1 MKRGLD
7 WRDLQYFLAVARG
20 GSLSVAGRQLGVDHA
35 TVGRHIQSLE
45 QAMDA
50 SLFERHLRGYAMT
63 RQGER
68 LLAAVEGMDKEAG
81 RITETSEG
89 GLSGT
94 IRISALEG
102 FANFFLAPRIGLLLA
117 NNPGL
122 TVEMETIQQIVS
134 LARRHA
140 DIAIT
145 LTPPSSNR
153 FAGEELGEYNLFIYA
168 SPDYLARHAP
178 IRTREGLAEHMFAG
192 YVDELLFTRELDY
205 QGAMGIPARA
215 VRIQNSSILAQME
228 ATCSGLCLAVLPAFV
243 AATRPH
249 LVRILPETMTLRRI
263 YWLVTRADERGTRR
277 IHHLC
282 ALLRREV
289 EKERALFLGET

>member
-1 MKRGLD
+1 MRRGLD

-35 TVGRHIQSLE
+35 TVGRRIQSLE

-68 LLAAVEGMDKEAG
+68 LLAAVEGMDREAD
-81 RITETSEG
+81 RITETGER

-145 LTPPSSNR
+145 LTPPNGTR
-153 FAGEELGEYNLFIYA
+153 FVGEELGEYRLFIYA
-168 SPDYLARHAP
+168 GPDYLSRHPP
-178 IRTREGLAEHMFAG
+178 IRTRDDLADHLFAG

-215 VRIQNSSILAQME
+215 VRIQNSSIHAQME
-228 ATCSGLCLAVLPAFV
+228 AACSGLCLAVLPAFV
-243 AATRPH
+243 AATRPT
-249 LVRILPETMTLRRI
+249 LVRVLPETMTLRRL
-263 YWLVTRADERGTRR
+263 YWLVTRTDERGTRR

-289 EKERALFLGET
+289 EKEKALFLGET